1 MVVDRSMPKID
12 VSIGSQIDDSI
23 KEVDV
28 IFDRIEGNFLANK
41 FRIGRMM
48 NMGCS
53 GLIHEANDITKI
65 ENTPLV
71 IKV

>member
-1 MVVDRSMPKID
+1 MPKID
-12 VSIGSQIDDSI
+12 VSVASHLGDGI

-28 IFDRIEGNFLANK
+28 IFDRIEGSLLAKK
-41 FRIGRMM
+41 FRVGRLL
-48 NMGCS
+48 NMGCT